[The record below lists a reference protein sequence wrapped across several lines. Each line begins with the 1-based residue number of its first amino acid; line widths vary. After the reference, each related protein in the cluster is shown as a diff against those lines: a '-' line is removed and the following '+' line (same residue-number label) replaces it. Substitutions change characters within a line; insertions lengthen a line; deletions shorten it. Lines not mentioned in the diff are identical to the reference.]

1 MERLKLD
8 FGTVS
13 REIRN
18 VVARRRELLIFL
30 GSLFAGT
37 SLFLQRV
44 LDGELPESFRR
55 AEDHAFL
62 IHSLMVLI
70 PCAIIAL
77 RVSKLHAGLIIN
89 GVFYRRL
96 EAAAGEAKGTLFQAS
111 QLNVFG
117 MSASFFWLV
126 AVMAAAEAGVL
137 TLALGRPWYL
147 AVGAGAGALAAL
159 AFVFAAHHMRAARF
173 AVNAA
178 ERAETEEFGREDL
191 EDHWSES
198 RSDVNHDLIA
208 LNGFAGLMLFSTL
221 ENITGLGKIGADH
234 LDLAAADI
242 QRFGPIVYSALL
254 ALVCIA
260 SVVIYL
266 RLAVAIARFSLRIDP
281 SDRPFRPFKFT
292 DTYLGYLLIVF
303 FLFVACRLLAA
314 SLPSVNDRAGW
325 GFATVAAIGA
335 LVAYP
340 VVQLFAARK

>member
-18 VVARRRELLIFL
+18 IVARRRELLIFL

-55 AEDHAFL
+55 VEDHAFL
-62 IHSLMVLI
+62 IHSLMALI
-70 PCAIIAL
+70 PCLIIAL

-96 EAAAGEAKGTLFQAS
+96 ESTVGEAKGTLFQAS
-111 QLNVFG
+111 QLNIFG

-126 AVMAAAEAGVL
+126 AVMAAAEVGVL

-147 AVGAGAGALAAL
+147 AVGVGAGALAAL

-173 AVNAA
+173 AVGAA
-178 ERAETEEFGREDL
+178 AQAETEAFGPEEL

-221 ENITGLGKIGADH
+221 ENITGIGKIGADH

-242 QRFGPIVYSALL
+242 QRVGPMVYSALL
-254 ALVCIA
+254 VLVCLA

-266 RLAVAIARFSLRIDP
+266 RLAVAIARFSLKIDP
-281 SDRPFRPFKFT
+281 SDRPFRPFKLT
-292 DTYLGYLLIVF
+292 DTYLGYLLITF

-314 SLPSVNDRAGW
+314 GLPTLSDQAGW
-325 GFATVAAIGA
+325 LIAGLVAAA
-335 LVAYP
+335 AVLAYP
-340 VVQLFAARK
+340 IVQFVAGRK